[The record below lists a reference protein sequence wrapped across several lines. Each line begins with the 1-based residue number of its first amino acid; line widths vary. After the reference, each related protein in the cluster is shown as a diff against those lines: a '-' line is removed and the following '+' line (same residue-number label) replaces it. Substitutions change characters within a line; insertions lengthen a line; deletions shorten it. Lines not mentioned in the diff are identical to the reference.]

1 MKKLILSVAIV
12 SVLFACSGNNDS
24 QELTTDLINNPN
36 SASSS
41 EVDKDE
47 LPFFEFVEEVVDFG
61 TITQG

>member
-1 MKKLILSVAIV
+1 MKKLILSVAII

-41 EVDKDE
+41 EVDKDK
-47 LPFFEFVEEVVDFG
+47 LPFFEFVEEVVHF
-61 TITQG
+61 